1 MLNKFNQTDK
11 KILYNIAT
19 GKKSEGLQKSIYYY
33 ARMLKKIAKT
43 AKNSLANTQKDQ
55 RDLGKELQNRKS
67 QPLILSLK

>member
-1 MLNKFNQTDK
+1 MVKNNTLLLKDIDVPYEMLNKFNQTDK

-43 AKNSLANTQKDQ
+43 AKNSLANT
-55 RDLGKELQNRKS
+55 
-67 QPLILSLK
+67 

>member
-43 AKNSLANTQKDQ
+43 AKNSLANT
-55 RDLGKELQNRKS
+55 
-67 QPLILSLK
+67 

>member
-1 MLNKFNQTDK
+1 MVKNNKLLLKDIDVLYEMLNKFNQTDK

-43 AKNSLANTQKDQ
+43 AKNSLANT
-55 RDLGKELQNRKS
+55 
-67 QPLILSLK
+67 

>member
-1 MLNKFNQTDK
+1 MVKNNKLLLKDIDVLYEMLNKFNQTDK

-43 AKNSLANTQKDQ
+43 AKNSSANT
-55 RDLGKELQNRKS
+55 
-67 QPLILSLK
+67 